1 MVYRKD
7 NINYYKVYL
16 NKKKKQKGKFYI
28 ALSNYHPKFKLLKIV
43 DISFKA
49 SKNT

>member
-16 NKKKKQKGKFYI
+16 NKKKKTKGKI
-28 ALSNYHPKFKLLKIV
+28 LHSPFKLPSKIQTT
-43 DISFKA
+43 
-49 SKNT
+49 KNCRYLIQS